1 MEICQKVFDRLNDK
15 EHPVRVNLEKMKEEI
30 KEIRIIEGLE
40 WITSVPLHA
49 LCGKKNLPLR
59 TQSYTEKKLINME
72 INQITEKIIGCAIE
86 VHKQLGP
93 GLLESAYEECLFY
106 ELINKGLNVKK
117 QLALPLVYKEI
128 KLDAGY
134 RIDLLVENKV
144 IIEIKSVDAIADI
157 HKAQLMTYMKLANI
171 KLGLL
176 INFNVLRL
184 KDGIVRWIIWNKKK
198 YLRGT

>member
-1 MEICQKVFDRLNDK
+1 M
-15 EHPVRVNLEKMKEEI
+15 
-30 KEIRIIEGLE
+30 
-40 WITSVPLHA
+40 PLHA

-134 RIDLLVENKV
+134 RIDLLVVNKV

-176 INFNVLRL
+176 INFNVTRL
-184 KDGIVRWIIWNKKK
+184 KDGIVRWII
-198 YLRGT
+198 